1 MAISVSQSESSEAF
15 NVHGRGEL
23 QLAILIEEMRREGF
37 EMCVSAPQVLFKT
50 DPDTKQKL
58 EPIEEVTIDVD
69 AEYSGSVIDK
79 LSNRGGEI
87 VEFKEMQD
95 KVRLL
100 FKIPSRCLM
109 GYRSEVRGSRKDESV
124 SGVCDPLDSSVDSLS
139 LLYRSRLIPAA
150 AACSTRSSMGTRRTR
165 ALRRR
170 RRRGSSSRPPTALRR
185 YELQYS
191 PRSKRLLGGRTY

>member
-1 MAISVSQSESSEAF
+1 MAISVSNSESSEAF

-37 EMCVSAPQVLFKT
+37 EMCVSAPQVLFKSC
-50 DPDTKQKL
+50 PDTKQKL

-69 AEYSGSVIDK
+69 ADYSGSVIDK

-95 KVRLL
+95 KVRLQ

-109 GYRSEVRGSRKDESV
+109 GYRSEVSAQQPLFLVWFRGA
-124 SGVCDPLDSSVDSLS
+124 SLS
-139 LLYRSRLIPAA
+139 YVWT
-150 AACSTRSSMGTRRTR
+150 STSF
-165 ALRRR
+165 L
-170 RRRGSSSRPPTALRR
+170 
-185 YELQYS
+185 
-191 PRSKRLLGGRTY
+191 

>member
-1 MAISVSQSESSEAF
+1 MSQSASSEAF

-50 DPDTKQKL
+50 DPVTKQKL

-69 AEYSGSVIDK
+69 ADYSGSVIDK

-95 KVRLL
+95 KVRLQ

-109 GYRSEVRGSRKDESV
+109 GYRSEVQPLCVCDTTVLLCGGSGLTHDAFAALQIKTDTRGS
-124 SGVCDPLDSSVDSLS
+124 GVLNSIFHGYSP
-139 LLYRSRLIPAA
+139 YQ
-150 AACSTRSSMGTRRTR
+150 
-165 ALRRR
+165 
-170 RRRGSSSRPPTALRR
+170 GSSSAPSKGKLIASANGVATVRHLLMCEVGLR
-185 YELQYS
+185 
-191 PRSKRLLGGRTY
+191 